1 MYILAPSI
9 LSADFSK
16 LGEDVKTVSDAGA
29 QYIHLDVMDGA
40 FVPSISFGM
49 PVISSLRKTTDRVFD
64 VHMMVEE
71 PGRYVNDVRKAGA
84 DLICVHQE
92 ACLHLDRTINQIKE
106 TGAKAAVALNPA
118 TPVETLSCIL
128 KEVDMFLIMSVNP
141 GFGGQKFIPYTL
153 EKIKKLRTMLNEAGL
168 TTDIEVDG
176 GVIEAAQS
184 MGASTMQ
191 IIMKVLLPEALP
203 SLINGSAIAATTI
216 LGYSAMSGAV
226 GGGGLG
232 KLAIMY
238 GYNRYQTDIMFI
250 TVVLLIVIVQ
260 VFQSFGNWATKRSDR
275 RIS

>member
-84 DLICVHQE
+84 DIICVHQE

-106 TGAKAAVALNPA
+106 TGARAAVALNPA

-128 KEVDMFLIMSVNP
+128 KEADMFLIMSVNP
-141 GFGGQKFIPYTL
+141 GFGGQKLIPYTL
-153 EKIKKLRTMLNEAGL
+153 DKVREARNLVKQSGCK
-168 TTDIEVDG
+168 TDIEVDG
-176 GVIEAAQS
+176 GINLENVEEAMDA
-184 MGASTMQ
+184 GAN
-191 IIMKVLLPEALP
+191 IIVA
-203 SLINGSAIAATTI
+203 GSAVFKGEIEKNVEAF
-216 LGYSAMSGAV
+216 LE
-226 GGGGLG
+226 
-232 KLAIMY
+232 KLQWQ
-238 GYNRYQTDIMFI
+238 G
-250 TVVLLIVIVQ
+250 
-260 VFQSFGNWATKRSDR
+260 
-275 RIS
+275 

>member
-84 DLICVHQE
+84 DIICVHQE

-118 TPVETLSCIL
+118 
-128 KEVDMFLIMSVNP
+128 
-141 GFGGQKFIPYTL
+141 FGGQKLIPYTL
-153 EKIKKLRTMLNEAGL
+153 EKIKKLRGMLNEAGL

-176 GVIEAAQS
+176 GVNAANVREVLDA
-184 MGASTMQ
+184 GANV
-191 IIMKVLLPEALP
+191 IVA
-203 SLINGSAIAATTI
+203 GSAVFKNDAAANTKEFLKI
-216 LGYSAMSGAV
+216 F
-226 GGGGLG
+226 
-232 KLAIMY
+232 
-238 GYNRYQTDIMFI
+238 DE
-250 TVVLLIVIVQ
+250 
-260 VFQSFGNWATKRSDR
+260 FGIK
-275 RIS
+275 

>member
-176 GVIEAAQS
+176 GVTMDNVRMLIEA
-184 MGASTMQ
+184 GAN
-191 IIMKVLLPEALP
+191 IFVA
-203 SLINGSAIAATTI
+203 GSAVYKGSVEENIKGF
-216 LGYSAMSGAV
+216 LE
-226 GGGGLG
+226 
-232 KLAIMY
+232 
-238 GYNRYQTDIMFI
+238 
-250 TVVLLIVIVQ
+250 
-260 VFQSFGNWATKRSDR
+260 VFKTYE
-275 RIS
+275 